1 MPVGILVDTNVLLDV
16 FTEDPV
22 WFEWSSTA
30 LAEAAEAG
38 PLWINPLIYAEV
50 SVRFSHIEDVEDA
63 LPTGAFHRAQLPWE
77 AAFLAGKAFLQ
88 YRRSGGT
95 KTSTLPDFYIGAH
108 SAVADLALLAR
119 DGGRYRTYFPT
130 VTLISPNPA

>member
-1 MPVGILVDTNVLLDV
+1 MAVGILVDTNVLLDV

-50 SVRFSHIEDVEDA
+50 SVRFSHIEDIEDA
-63 LPTGAFHRAQLPWE
+63 LATGEFHRAQLPWE

-95 KTSTLPDFYIGAH
+95 KTSTLADFYIGAH
-108 SAVADLALLAR
+108 SAVADLALLTR
-119 DGGRYRTYFPT
+119 DGRRYRTYFPT
-130 VTLISPNPA
+130 VSLIAPSPA

>member
-50 SVRFSHIEDVEDA
+50 
-63 LPTGAFHRAQLPWE
+63 
-77 AAFLAGKAFLQ
+77 
-88 YRRSGGT
+88 
-95 KTSTLPDFYIGAH
+95 
-108 SAVADLALLAR
+108 
-119 DGGRYRTYFPT
+119 
-130 VTLISPNPA
+130 